1 MKNKVV
7 IKLTIEEKKFLKNKE
22 ILTKLEKKILN
33 LNYNNKNLLKNKI
46 RNI

>member
-22 ILTKLEKKILN
+22 ILTKLEKKIFN

>member
-1 MKNKVV
+1 MKNKVG

-22 ILTKLEKKILN
+22 ILTKLEKKSLN

>member
-22 ILTKLEKKILN
+22 ILTKLEKKSLN

>member
-1 MKNKVV
+1 MKNKLV

>member
-1 MKNKVV
+1 MKNKLV
-7 IKLTIEEKKFLKNKE
+7 IKLTIEEKKVLKNKE